1 MYEFECIG
9 KNVEKAIEEGL
20 TKLKQ
25 KKDNVDIKILDTGG
39 FFKKARVK
47 LIISDELYN
56 SSEDIRKALALS
68 NLEKKI
74 EQPENEEKFTKE
86 TIKATIKETTK
97 ETNQSKVK
105 QENIVI
111 VQENEKNVSTDLET
125 EIETEQGIKSKQFEE
140 CEAFLQGLINIA
152 KIEGF
157 VKGNE
162 TESEIFLEIKG
173 KYLSKLVGIKGQGLN
188 AIQVILSVIS
198 SKYSRNS
205 KKVRFDID
213 GYKNKRKLSL
223 ENMAKNMALKVL
235 DTKEKVNLQPMP
247 AYERR
252 IVHSII
258 QEYPK
263 LTSISTGE
271 EPYRVLT
278 IDLKK

>member
-74 EQPENEEKFTKE
+74 EKPEDEEKFTKE
-86 TIKATIKETTK
+86 TVK

-125 EIETEQGIKSKQFEE
+125 EVETEQRIKSKQFEE

-235 DTKEKVNLQPMP
+235 ETKEKVNLQPMP

>member
-74 EQPENEEKFTKE
+74 ENPEDEEKFTKE
-86 TIKATIKETTK
+86 TVK

-125 EIETEQGIKSKQFEE
+125 EVETEQRIKSKQFEE

-235 DTKEKVNLQPMP
+235 ETKEKVNLQPMP

>member
-1 MYEFECIG
+1 
-9 KNVEKAIEEGL
+9 
-20 TKLKQ
+20 
-25 KKDNVDIKILDTGG
+25 
-39 FFKKARVK
+39 
-47 LIISDELYN
+47 
-56 SSEDIRKALALS
+56 
-68 NLEKKI
+68 
-74 EQPENEEKFTKE
+74 
-86 TIKATIKETTK
+86 
-97 ETNQSKVK
+97 
-105 QENIVI
+105 NIVI